1 MKSVKDNVE
10 GKNLIEEER
19 SFDNFNS
26 LLLDNSDS
34 VENSVVFNKIT
45 NPLQQKHTF
54 R

>member
-26 LLLDNSDS
+26 LLLDN
-34 VENSVVFNKIT
+34 VVWKTLLSLI
-45 NPLQQKHTF
+45 K
-54 R
+54 